1 VDGVPLPTRRRPVV
15 VVLAT
20 LVAAMAGALVL
31 IILGGLVLALRM
43 DDNDGAPP
51 PRRGDGLVPA
61 SVDRDTPVPQP
72 AALPADVDLARW
84 AADVAGRENLPAR
97 VVRAYGAA
105 ELAQRERTPDCRL
118 SWVTLAG
125 IGRVESLHGTYGG
138 SEVDADGVARPS
150 IIGVPLDGT
159 RGTRE
164 VADTDAG
171 RLDGDTELDR
181 AVGPMQFLPATWQ
194 RFGADG
200 NDDGVRDPQN
210 VDDAALAA
218 AGYLC
223 AEDRDTATGEGW
235 WDGVLTY
242 NASGDY
248 ARLVWAAAERYGSGP
263 VS

>member
-1 VDGVPLPTRRRPVV
+1 MPPQSNRRPLVL
-15 VVLAT
+15 VLAT
-20 LVAAMAGALVL
+20 LVTVLAGTLLL
-31 IILGGLVLALRM
+31 IVGAGVVIALRM
-43 DDNDGAPP
+43 GEDREPP

-61 SVDRDTPVPQP
+61 SVDRDTPIPQP
-72 AALPADVDLARW
+72 PALSPDTDLTAW
-84 AADVAGRENLPAR
+84 AAGVAGEHDLPAR
-97 VVRAYGAA
+97 VVRAYGYA

-125 IGRVESLHGTYGG
+125 IGRVESIHGTYGS

-164 VADTDAG
+164 VSDTDGG

-181 AVGPMQFLPATWQ
+181 AVGPMQFLPATWE
-194 RFGADG
+194 RYGADG
-200 NDDGVRDPQN
+200 NGDGVRDPQN
-210 VDDAALAA
+210 IDDAALAA

-223 AEDRDTATGEGW
+223 ADGRDTATGGGW
-235 WDGVLTY
+235 WAGVLAY

-248 ARLVWAAAERYGSGP
+248 ARLVWAAAERYGTEPAAS
-263 VS
+263 

>member
-1 VDGVPLPTRRRPVV
+1 MDGVPPPTRRRPLLL
-15 VVLAT
+15 VLAT
-20 LVAAMAGALVL
+20 LVAVLAGALVL
-31 IILGGLVLALRM
+31 IVLAGVVIALRL
-43 DDNDGAPP
+43 DDDREPP

-61 SVDRDTPVPQP
+61 SVDRDTPIPQP
-72 AALPADVDLARW
+72 VALAADVDLGQW
-84 AADVAGRENLPAR
+84 AAGVARAHDLPAR

-125 IGRVESLHGTYGG
+125 IGRVESRHGTYGG

-150 IIGVPLDGT
+150 IVGVPLDGT
-159 RGTRE
+159 GGTRE
-164 VADTDAG
+164 VADTDGG
-171 RLDGDTELDR
+171 RLDGDADLDR

-194 RFGADG
+194 RYGADG

-210 VDDAALAA
+210 IDDAALAA

-223 AEDRDTATGEGW
+223 ADGRDTATGEGW

-248 ARLVWAAAERYGSGP
+248 ARLVWAAAERYGTETAS
-263 VS
+263 